1 MMTNEPVY
9 AGVDFT
15 SGRHPAMLA
24 VLDDTLNVVLL
35 EKCDI
40 AQAVARL
47 KEYDEVSLAVNIP
60 TTARLSE
67 ICSGFKKQVGQAGFE
82 SYSTKNVHKQLIE
95 TNAQEYFRALIR
107 KSLLPRRT
115 LEGRVQRGLVLF
127 EQGLRITDPM
137 DFFEELTGHH
147 ILDGLFPYEL
157 LKSASELDALASA
170 HVAWLVVNEPG
181 QTRIMENRL
190 VVPKEPERD

>member
-15 SGRHPAMLA
+15 SGRHPVMLA
-24 VLDDTLNVVLL
+24 VLDEDLNVVLL
-35 EKCDI
+35 EKCDAARAI
-40 AQAVARL
+40 AHL
-47 KEYDEVSLAVNIP
+47 KENTDLSLAVNVPSTI
-60 TTARLSE
+60 RLLN
-67 ICSGFKKQVGQAGFE
+67 IYSGFKKQVEQAGFE
-82 SYSTKNVHKQLIE
+82 QRSTKNVHKQLFE

-107 KSLLPRRT
+107 RPPFSRRT

-137 DFFEELTGHH
+137 DFFEEPTSHH
-147 ILDGLFPYEL
+147 ILDGVFPNEL
-157 LKSASELDALASA
+157 LNSSSELDALASA
-170 HVAWLVVNEPG
+170 HLAWLVVNEPG
-181 QTRIMENRL
+181 RTRIMGNKL

>member
-15 SGRHPAMLA
+15 SGRHPVMLA
-24 VLDDTLNVVLL
+24 VLDDTLNVLLL
-35 EKCDI
+35 EKCDV

-47 KEYDEVSLAVNIP
+47 KGYDEVSLAVNVP
-60 TTARLSE
+60 STTRLLE
-67 ICSGFKKQVGQAGFE
+67 IYSGFKKQIGQAGFE

-95 TNAQEYFRALIR
+95 TNALDYFRTLIGR
-107 KSLLPRRT
+107 KPFPRRT
-115 LEGRVQRGLVLF
+115 LEGRVQRGLILYQ
-127 EQGLRITDPM
+127 QGLRITDPM

>member
-1 MMTNEPVY
+1 MCRDPFIV
-9 AGVDFT
+9 AVFT
-15 SGRHPAMLA
+15 LSTFLTIGLNAPA
-24 VLDDTLNVVLL
+24 
-35 EKCDI
+35 
-40 AQAVARL
+40 AR
-47 KEYDEVSLAVNIP
+47 
-60 TTARLSE
+60 
-67 ICSGFKKQVGQAGFE
+67 GQAPQQKSVLVSPEVQADGKITFRLRAPKAE
-82 SYSTKNVHKQLIE
+82 KVSVICDAVGTQPMTKDADGIWSVTVGPVAPGIYDCQ
-95 TNAQEYFRALIR
+95 FD
-107 KSLLPRRT
+107 
-115 LEGRVQRGLVLF
+115 VD
-127 EQGLRITDPM
+127 GLRITDPM

>member
-15 SGRHPAMLA
+15 SGRHPVMLA
-24 VLDDTLNVVLL
+24 VLDDTLNVFLL
-35 EKCDI
+35 EKYDI

-47 KEYDEVSLAVNIP
+47 KEYDEVSLAVNVP
-60 TTARLSE
+60 STTRLLE
-67 ICSGFKKQVGQAGFE
+67 IYSGFKKQVGQAGFE
-82 SYSTKNVHKQLIE
+82 SYSTKNVQKQLIE

-115 LEGRVQRGLVLF
+115 LEGRVQRGLILF

-137 DFFEELTGHH
+137 DFFEELTSYH
-147 ILDGLFPYEL
+147 ILDGVFPNEL
-157 LKSASELDALASA
+157 LNSSSELDALASA

-181 QTRIMENRL
+181 RTRIMENRL